1 MVIFMSNPT
10 FVLRLCCVVV
20 GVVSISSI
28 TFFGT
33 PSMKVKLYQDYENQ
47 SGLNGDLFGSNY
59 CHIKLDSNQPT
70 TQLGEKLGSHGYP
83 RVPMVF
89 LGFPWFY

>member
-1 MVIFMSNPT
+1 MSNPAS
-10 FVLRLCCVVV
+10 VLRLCCVVV

-33 PSMKVKLYQDYENQ
+33 PGMKVKLYQDYENQ

-59 CHIKLDSNQPT
+59 CHIKLGKVMLLLQVMMMMIIVQTRS
-70 TQLGEKLGSHGYP
+70 
-83 RVPMVF
+83 
-89 LGFPWFY
+89 FYRC